1 VRRGRGN
8 SRSARKIPVRRGRG
22 NFHSA
27 GKILV
32 RRGRAG
38 TCRKSRG
45 IVSTE
50 HLIQRHGRRLR
61 YVTMGAGPPLLLFHG
76 FLGSAENFETW
87 YETLAQRRTLIIP
100 DLPGCGDSDPLRGR
114 THIAEAMSDAAEP
127 LLRDLG
133 IERFDVGG
141 LCLGASPAL
150 VTATRHAGTVGKLI
164 LHTPLLDPSLVR
176 RRFHLQVG
184 AMTAPGVFNGI
195 VWLSRRR
202 VVSDLYKRLMVEGGD
217 VDKSAADMN
226 FRNQTRADPWASRQW
241 LRDGLRRRDLDALA
255 SRGEPTLILAA
266 ADDKIV
272 DVDALRALTL
282 RLPAVR
288 LAVIE
293 EAGHGWNAE
302 FVRRQL
308 DAICAFLDGPP

>member
-1 VRRGRGN
+1 VI
-8 SRSARKIPVRRGRG
+8 S
-22 NFHSA
+22 
-27 GKILV
+27 
-32 RRGRAG
+32 
-38 TCRKSRG
+38 
-45 IVSTE
+45 E
-50 HLIQRHGRRLR
+50 HFAEHGGRRLR
-61 YVTMGAGPPLLLFHG
+61 YLTMGDGPPLLLFHG

-87 YETLAQRRTLIIP
+87 YEALAQRRTLVIP
-100 DLPGCGDSDPLRGR
+100 DLPGCGSSAPLHGR
-114 THIAEAMSDAAEP
+114 AHIAEAMADAVEP
-127 LLRDLG
+127 LLHDLG

-150 VTATRHAGTVGKLI
+150 ALARRHEGRVGRLI

-176 RRFHLQVG
+176 RRFHVQAG

-202 VVSDLYKRLMVEGGD
+202 VVSDLYKRLMVEGSD
-217 VDKSAADMN
+217 VDHAAADMN
-226 FRNQTRADPWASRQW
+226 FRNQIRAHPPTAREW
-241 LRDGLRRRDLDALA
+241 LRDGLRRRDVAALA
-255 SRGEPTLILAA
+255 ARTEPTLILAA

-272 DVDALRALTL
+272 DVAALRTLAL
-282 RLPAVR
+282 RLPCVQ

-308 DAICAFLDGPP
+308 DVLSAFLDGAPLPEQALAPQAVTA